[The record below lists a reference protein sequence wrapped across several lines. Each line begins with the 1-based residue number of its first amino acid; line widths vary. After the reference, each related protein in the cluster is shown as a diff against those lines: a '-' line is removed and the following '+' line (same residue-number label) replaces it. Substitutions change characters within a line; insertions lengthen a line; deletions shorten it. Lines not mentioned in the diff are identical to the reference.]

1 MPLASHGRIM
11 CADDMAAANK
21 IVSRRAR
28 MAVRLSRLRD
38 RLYGMRRK
46 IATGIAAVLAVLLG
60 FHVVFGQNGLTAF
73 RNKKNDLRD
82 LQQESR
88 SLQEENGRLQ
98 GHVDRL
104 TSDPNSIEHQAREDL
119 HYTRP
124 GEVIVTLPPA
134 GAGGEQKASGK

>member
-1 MPLASHGRIM
+1 M
-11 CADDMAAANK
+11 CADNMAAGNR

-28 MAVRLSRLRD
+28 VAVHLSRLRD

-46 IATGIAAVLAVLLG
+46 IATGVAAVLAILLG

-73 RNKKNDLRD
+73 RNKKSDLHD

-88 SLQEENGRLQ
+88 SLQEENSRLQ

-124 GEVIVTLPPA
+124 GEVIVTLPPSNS
-134 GAGGEQKASGK
+134 GAAPKISEK